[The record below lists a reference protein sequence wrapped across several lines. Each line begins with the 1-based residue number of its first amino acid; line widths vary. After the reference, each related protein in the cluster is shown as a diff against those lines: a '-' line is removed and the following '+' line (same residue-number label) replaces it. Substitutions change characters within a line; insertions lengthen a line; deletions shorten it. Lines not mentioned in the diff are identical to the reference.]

1 MGKCFL
7 FEQPYH
13 HSNRGCVYITGVQAE
28 QERKLLGVPETKD
41 GTWFLEAEVV
51 KELLMQWRNQEG
63 SNINGIWYQ

>member
-1 MGKCFL
+1 MGDLKLNRLVWNLIFLLCIYDTMGKCFL

-41 GTWFLEAEVV
+41 GT
-51 KELLMQWRNQEG
+51 
-63 SNINGIWYQ
+63 